1 MSNFLDR
8 LKTEYEELVKK
19 KIPENTKELRVKMEK
34 LDDFLSSDKISD
46 LSDIQH
52 GLLISQLAVMTAYL
66 SILATRVNDL
76 DPKWMDTATP
86 PGR

>member
-1 MSNFLDR
+1 MSDFLDR
-8 LKTEYEELVKK
+8 LKTEYEELRE
-19 KIPENTKELRVKMEK
+19 KIEK
-34 LDDFLSSDKISD
+34 LDGFLSSDKIST

-66 SILATRVNDL
+66 SILGTRINDL